1 MLTLNMRRCDG
12 SLSLRTNPDKC
23 HDLNRTQVKVV
34 AVDWIEAKVQCLL
47 DRMIKISHCHALD
60 RFLIAC
66 HSNTRK
72 KKCRRFIFFL
82 PAVKCWPVIFVT
94 WVAGETHFPVLTH
107 LMHIGKPK
115 KEAGSSEKPK
125 LRAASVKLISGD
137 FGDSGTHTFN
147 SL

>member
-1 MLTLNMRRCDG
+1 MSFG
-12 SLSLRTNPDKC
+12 SDDQDIALPRTRPFPNRVSLEYSGK
-23 HDLNRTQVKVV
+23 KSV
-34 AVDWIEAKVQCLL
+34 AV
-47 DRMIKISHCHALD
+47 S
-60 RFLIAC
+60 
-66 HSNTRK
+66 
-72 KKCRRFIFFL
+72 FFFWA
-82 PAVKCWPVIFVT
+82 AVKCWPVIFVT